1 MFLILTESFLK
12 RELKPLKKY
21 YTIEDIKK
29 TTKKILV
36 SSIRLSNL
44 GYKEGELMKL
54 RITSRTVGRIIV
66 YVYKQKDLVVPI
78 VLRLKKDKIIG
89 ENLSLNNTKAKTVIL
104 DMMDRI
110 MNDISNGDY
119 KKEIV

>member
-12 RELKPLKKY
+12 RELKPLAKY
-21 YTIEDIKK
+21 YNIEDIKK
-29 TTKKILV
+29 TTKKISA

-44 GYKEGELMKL
+44 GYKGGELMKL

-66 YVYKQKDLVVPI
+66 YVYKQKDLVVPV

-89 ENLSLNNTKAKTVIL
+89 ENLALNNVKAKSIIL
-104 DMMDRI
+104 NMMDRI
-110 MNDISNGDY
+110 MNDINNGNY
-119 KKEIV
+119 KKETI

>member
-1 MFLILTESFLK
+1 
-12 RELKPLKKY
+12 
-21 YTIEDIKK
+21 
-29 TTKKILV
+29 
-36 SSIRLSNL
+36 
-44 GYKEGELMKL
+44 MKL

-66 YVYKQKDLVVPI
+66 YVYKQKDLVVPV

-119 KKEIV
+119 IKEIV

>member
-1 MFLILTESFLK
+1 
-12 RELKPLKKY
+12 LKKY

-29 TTKKILV
+29 TTKKISP

-66 YVYKQKDLVVPI
+66 YVYKQKDLVIPV

-89 ENLSLNNTKAKTVIL
+89 ENLALNNTKAKSAIL

-119 KKEIV
+119 KKEKN